1 MDDFISIKD
10 LEKGTPSKTQSLV
23 HDGDEGTKRIE
34 FAELLSAVLKTA
46 DYSADAPTKTDSVVV
61 DGAGGANKIAF
72 SDLLA
77 AIIGASNINT
87 AGFHNSIYRGKDIT
101 EYFNDGSLYDR
112 IAGTNGYAPFEDLYV
127 GDYIKM
133 PRKVCVVGD
142 DCDNAGTDIVKIAGF
157 NCHWKNYWSGNML
170 TKPHID
176 LVPDRNFGDCQPMND
191 SSDTTGGYKNSK
203 MNKTI
208 IGAPATAGNPNGTI
222 NEQLYNIFGSH
233 LQTYRELVSSAM
245 DPARYNRFGQ
255 ATGASS
261 QWDWIEVQAIL
272 MSEIE
277 VYGSTVWSSSGY
289 DTGTAKNQ
297 LPIFRLNTAD
307 LINSEY
313 YWLRDVASAGY
324 FCRVDHGGRANYNYA
339 DSGDYLRPRF
349 VIA

>member
-23 HDGDEGTKRIE
+23 HDGAEGTKRIE

-46 DYSADAPTKTDSVVV
+46 DYSADAPTNTDSVVV
-61 DGAGGANKIAF
+61 DSAESAKKIAF

-112 IAGTNGYAPFEDLYV
+112 IAGTNGYATFEDLYV

-261 QWDWIEVQAIL
+261 SWEWIEVQAIL

-277 VYGSTVWSSSGY
+277 VYGSVVWGSSGY
-289 DTGTAKNQ
+289 DIGTAKNQ

-313 YWLRDVASAGY
+313 YWLRDVASAGC
-324 FCRVDHGGRANYNYA
+324 FCFVGDGGFASYRGA
-339 DSGDYLRPRF
+339 DYEYCLRPRF

>member
-1 MDDFISIKD
+1 MGITIKD
-10 LEKGTPSKTQSLV
+10 LQKGVPSKNQSIV
-23 HDGDEGTKRIE
+23 HDGEEGTKRIE
-34 FAELLSAVLKTA
+34 FAELFNAILNTA
-46 DYSADAPTKTDSVVV
+46 D
-61 DGAGGANKIAF
+61 
-72 SDLLA
+72 L
-77 AIIGASNINT
+77 NT

-101 EYFNDGSLYDR
+101 SYFNDGSLYDR
-112 IAGTNGYAPFEDLYV
+112 IAGTNGFAPFEDLYI
-127 GDYIKM
+127 GDFIKM
-133 PRKVCVVGD
+133 PRVVKVVGD

-261 QWDWIEVQAIL
+261 SWEWIEVQAIL

-277 VYGSTVWSSSGY
+277 VYGSVVWGSSGY
-289 DTGTAKNQ
+289 DIGTAKNQ

-313 YWLRDVASAGY
+313 YWLRDVASAEC
-324 FCRVDHGGRANYNYA
+324 FCGVSDNGIADYYAADYGRC
-339 DSGDYLRPRF
+339 LRPRF

>member
-1 MDDFISIKD
+1 
-10 LEKGTPSKTQSLV
+10 
-23 HDGDEGTKRIE
+23 
-34 FAELLSAVLKTA
+34 
-46 DYSADAPTKTDSVVV
+46 
-61 DGAGGANKIAF
+61 
-72 SDLLA
+72 
-77 AIIGASNINT
+77 
-87 AGFHNSIYRGKDIT
+87 
-101 EYFNDGSLYDR
+101 
-112 IAGTNGYAPFEDLYV
+112 
-127 GDYIKM
+127 
-133 PRKVCVVGD
+133 
-142 DCDNAGTDIVKIAGF
+142 
-157 NCHWKNYWSGNML
+157 ML

-261 QWDWIEVQAIL
+261 SWEWIEVQAIL

-277 VYGSTVWSSSGY
+277 VYGSVVWGSSGY
-289 DTGTAKNQ
+289 DIGTAKNQ

-313 YWLRDVASAGY
+313 YWLRDVASAEC
-324 FCRVDHGGRANYNYA
+324 FCRVYGDGGADYLYA
-339 DSGDYLRPRF
+339 ADELYLRPRF

>member
-1 MDDFISIKD
+1 MGITIKD
-10 LEKGTPSKTQSLV
+10 LQKGVPSKNQSIV
-23 HDGDEGTKRIE
+23 HDGEEGTKRIE
-34 FAELLSAVLKTA
+34 FAELFNAILNTA
-46 DYSADAPTKTDSVVV
+46 D
-61 DGAGGANKIAF
+61 
-72 SDLLA
+72 L
-77 AIIGASNINT
+77 NT

-101 EYFNDGSLYDR
+101 SYFNDGSLYDR
-112 IAGTNGYAPFEDLYV
+112 IAGTNGFAPFEDLYI
-127 GDYIKM
+127 GDFIKM
-133 PRKVCVVGD
+133 PRVVKVVGD

-261 QWDWIEVQAIL
+261 SWEWIEVQAIL

-277 VYGSTVWSSSGY
+277 VYGSVVWGSSGY
-289 DTGTAKNQ
+289 DIGTAKNQ

-313 YWLRDVASAGY
+313 YWLRDVASAED
-324 FCRVDHGGRANYNYA
+324 FCYV
-339 DSGDYLRPRF
+339 SGNGNAYYDGAVNENYLRPRF

>member
-1 MDDFISIKD
+1 MGITIKD
-10 LEKGTPSKTQSLV
+10 LQKGVPSKNQSIV
-23 HDGDEGTKRIE
+23 HDGEEGTKRIE
-34 FAELLSAVLKTA
+34 FAELFNAILNTA
-46 DYSADAPTKTDSVVV
+46 D
-61 DGAGGANKIAF
+61 
-72 SDLLA
+72 L
-77 AIIGASNINT
+77 NT

-101 EYFNDGSLYDR
+101 SYFNDGSLYDR
-112 IAGTNGYAPFEDLYV
+112 IAGTNGYATFEDLYV

-261 QWDWIEVQAIL
+261 SWEWIEVQAIL

-277 VYGSTVWSSSGY
+277 VYGSVVWGSSGY
-289 DTGTAKNQ
+289 DIGTAKNQ

-313 YWLRDVASAGY
+313 YWLRDVASAEY
-324 FCRVDHGGRANYNYA
+324 FCLVDSDGDATYVNA
-339 DSGDYLRPRF
+339 DREDYLRPRF

>member
-1 MDDFISIKD
+1 MGITIKD
-10 LEKGTPSKTQSLV
+10 LQKGVPSKNQSIV
-23 HDGDEGTKRIE
+23 HDGEEGTKRIE
-34 FAELLSAVLKTA
+34 FAELFNAILNTA
-46 DYSADAPTKTDSVVV
+46 D
-61 DGAGGANKIAF
+61 
-72 SDLLA
+72 L
-77 AIIGASNINT
+77 NT

-101 EYFNDGSLYDR
+101 SYFNDGSLYDR
-112 IAGTNGYAPFEDLYV
+112 IAGTNGFAPFEDLYI
-127 GDYIKM
+127 GDFIKM
-133 PRKVCVVGD
+133 PRVVKVVGD

-261 QWDWIEVQAIL
+261 SWEWIEVQAIL

-277 VYGSTVWSSSGY
+277 VYGSVVWGSSGY
-289 DTGTAKNQ
+289 DIGTAKNQ

-313 YWLRDVASAGY
+313 YWLRDVASAEC
-324 FCRVDHGGRANYNYA
+324 FCRVNDNGIADYYAADYGR
-339 DSGDYLRPRF
+339 YLRPRF

>member
-1 MDDFISIKD
+1 MGITIKD
-10 LEKGTPSKTQSLV
+10 LQKGVPSKNQSIV
-23 HDGDEGTKRIE
+23 HDGEEGTKRIE
-34 FAELLSAVLKTA
+34 FAELFNAILNTA
-46 DYSADAPTKTDSVVV
+46 D
-61 DGAGGANKIAF
+61 
-72 SDLLA
+72 L
-77 AIIGASNINT
+77 NT

-101 EYFNDGSLYDR
+101 SYFNDGSLYDR
-112 IAGTNGYAPFEDLYV
+112 IAGTNGFAPFEDLYI
-127 GDYIKM
+127 GDFIKM
-133 PRKVCVVGD
+133 PRVVKVVGD

-261 QWDWIEVQAIL
+261 SWEWIEVQAIL

-277 VYGSTVWSSSGY
+277 VYGSVVWGSSGY
-289 DTGTAKNQ
+289 DIGTAKNQ

-313 YWLRDVASAGY
+313 YWLRDVASAEYFCSVGDSGLAIYFSADDGY
-324 FCRVDHGGRANYNYA
+324 F
-339 DSGDYLRPRF
+339 LRPRF

>member
-1 MDDFISIKD
+1 MGITIKD
-10 LEKGTPSKTQSLV
+10 LQKGVPSKNQSIV
-23 HDGDEGTKRIE
+23 HDGEEGTKRIE
-34 FAELLSAVLKTA
+34 FAELFNAILNTA
-46 DYSADAPTKTDSVVV
+46 D
-61 DGAGGANKIAF
+61 
-72 SDLLA
+72 L
-77 AIIGASNINT
+77 NT

-101 EYFNDGSLYDR
+101 SYFNDGSLYDR
-112 IAGTNGYAPFEDLYV
+112 IAGTNGFAPFEDLYI
-127 GDYIKM
+127 GDFIKM
-133 PRKVCVVGD
+133 PRVVKVVGD

-261 QWDWIEVQAIL
+261 SWEWIEVQAIL

-277 VYGSTVWSSSGY
+277 VYGSVVWGSSGY
-289 DTGTAKNQ
+289 DIGTAKNQ

-313 YWLRDVASAGY
+313 YWLRDVASSEY
-324 FCRVDHGGRANYNYA
+324 FCIVNGGGYA
-339 DSGDYLRPRF
+339 DYFSADREYFLRPRF

>member
-1 MDDFISIKD
+1 MGITIKD
-10 LEKGTPSKTQSLV
+10 LQKGVPSKNQSIV
-23 HDGDEGTKRIE
+23 HDGEEGTKRIE
-34 FAELLSAVLKTA
+34 FAELFNAILNTA
-46 DYSADAPTKTDSVVV
+46 D
-61 DGAGGANKIAF
+61 
-72 SDLLA
+72 L
-77 AIIGASNINT
+77 NT

-101 EYFNDGSLYDR
+101 SYFNDGSLYDR
-112 IAGTNGYAPFEDLYV
+112 IAGTNGFAPFEDLYI
-127 GDYIKM
+127 GDFIKM
-133 PRKVCVVGD
+133 PRVVKVVGD

-261 QWDWIEVQAIL
+261 SWEWIEVQAIL

-277 VYGSTVWSSSGY
+277 VYGSVVWGSSGY
-289 DTGTAKNQ
+289 DIGTAKNQ

-313 YWLRDVASAGY
+313 YWLRDVASAEY
-324 FCRVDHGGRANYNYA
+324 FCYVSDSGIANYYGA
-339 DSGDYLRPRF
+339 DYGRYLRPRF

>member
-1 MDDFISIKD
+1 MGITIKD
-10 LEKGTPSKTQSLV
+10 LQKGVPSKNQSIV
-23 HDGDEGTKRIE
+23 HDGEEGTKRIE
-34 FAELLSAVLKTA
+34 FAELFNAILNTA
-46 DYSADAPTKTDSVVV
+46 D
-61 DGAGGANKIAF
+61 
-72 SDLLA
+72 L
-77 AIIGASNINT
+77 NT

-101 EYFNDGSLYDR
+101 SYFNDGSLYDR
-112 IAGTNGYAPFEDLYV
+112 IAGTNGYATFEDLYV

-261 QWDWIEVQAIL
+261 SWEWIEVQAIL

-277 VYGSTVWSSSGY
+277 VYGSVVWGSSGY
-289 DTGTAKNQ
+289 DIGTAKNQ

-313 YWLRDVASAGY
+313 YWLRDVASAEY
-324 FCRVDHGGRANYNYA
+324 FCNVHDGGNATYDGA
-339 DSGDYLRPRF
+339 DNEYCLRPRF